1 MNRKLKNT
9 LGLAALLVLI
19 LAAGGVYIFII
30 QKGKIED
37 KTAKLK
43 ELSSFDYNTEEL
55 NMQYN
60 ELVQRAAV
68 LDSVLAARKFNIP
81 SNLSSIKFFDFVN
94 EVSAGFSEY
103 THLDVEFVETKPEK
117 EFFIYTYKLNG
128 GGTYNDFF
136 RLNYAIEHSK
146 ELKKVT
152 SIVLSS
158 IVSNDKQGMPRFDVS
173 FTLNV
178 DVYFAMNDRF
188 STSELIE
195 NDL

>member
-94 EVSAGFSEY
+94 EDRKS
-103 THLDVEFVETKPEK
+103 T
-117 EFFIYTYKLNG
+117 
-128 GGTYNDFF
+128 
-136 RLNYAIEHSK
+136 RLN
-146 ELKKVT
+146 
-152 SIVLSS
+152 SS
-158 IVSNDKQGMPRFDVS
+158 HVKI
-173 FTLNV
+173 
-178 DVYFAMNDRF
+178 
-188 STSELIE
+188 
-195 NDL
+195 